1 MASNL
6 PGSVRQFG
14 VAIRAMAV
22 LTIALGI
29 VYPLAM
35 TGTAQALFH
44 DNANGSIV
52 QVNGKDVGSDL
63 IGQAYTRQAV
73 KDGKPEVDADGEPV
87 MVADPLWF
95 QSRPSAVGY
104 DAMGSAASQYGPNN
118 ADLLALIEERR
129 KTVAAL
135 EGVDP
140 SQVPADAITAS
151 GSGLDPH
158 ISPAYAAL
166 QVNRV
171 ARERGLDVAK
181 VRQLVKEN
189 TQGRTLGFLGEP
201 HVNVVK
207 LNSAL
212 AALN

>member
-14 VAIRAMAV
+14 VAIRAMVV
-22 LTIALGI
+22 LTIGLGV

-35 TGTAQALFH
+35 TGAAQALFH

-52 QVNGKDVGSDL
+52 QVNGKDVGSAL
-63 IGQAYTRQAV
+63 IGQGYTKQAV
-73 KDGKPEVDADGEPV
+73 KDGNPEVGFDGKPV

-95 QSRPSAVGY
+95 QTRPSAIDY

-129 KTVAAL
+129 QAVATL

-140 SQVPADAITAS
+140 SQVPADALTAS

-158 ISPAYAAL
+158 ISPAYAEL
-166 QVNRV
+166 QVERV
-171 ARERGLDVAK
+171 ARERGLEVAK
-181 VRQLVKEN
+181 VRQLVADN
-189 TQGRTLGFLGEP
+189 TEGRTLGFLGEP
-201 HVNVVK
+201 TVNLVK

-212 AALN
+212 AALS